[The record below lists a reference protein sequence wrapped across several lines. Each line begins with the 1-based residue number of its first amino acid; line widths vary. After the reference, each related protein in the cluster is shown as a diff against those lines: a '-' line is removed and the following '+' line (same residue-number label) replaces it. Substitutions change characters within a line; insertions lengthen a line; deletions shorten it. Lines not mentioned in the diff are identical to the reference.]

1 MELEL
6 VPQVMGSSMG
16 DLIQLNLDRDSAEK
30 ILYNLDPMS
39 NIVDLSNDALKS
51 KILDQL
57 EIRKLNEKRF
67 FEEIKKY
74 HKEES
79 KESTAPLAHKDIHTH
94 NTKKINTDMSHLQG
108 EARVGYKELL
118 KVFGEPLQFNGYKVD
133 WEWIIESDGVV
144 ATIYNWKNGPS
155 YGYSGVTP
163 EDIKDWNIGGYSSK
177 AVELVKSV
185 LLINGIK
192 C

>member
-1 MELEL
+1 M
-6 VPQVMGSSMG
+6 S

-39 NIVDLSNDALKS
+39 NTVDLSNDALKS

-57 EIRKLNEKRF
+57 ERRKLDDQRF
-67 FEEIKKY
+67 FEEINKY
-74 HKEES
+74 QS

-94 NTKKINTDMSHLQG
+94 NTKKINTNMSYIQG
-108 EARVGYKELL
+108 DIKIGYSELL
-118 KVFGEPLQFNGYKVD
+118 KVFGEPLQFDGDKVD

-155 YGYSGVTP
+155 YGYKNVTP
-163 EDIKDWNIGGYSSK
+163 EDIRTWNIGGYSSK

-185 LLINGIK
+185 LLINGIAWE
-192 C
+192 

>member
-1 MELEL
+1 M
-6 VPQVMGSSMG
+6 S

-39 NIVDLSNDALKS
+39 NIVDLSNDALKL

-57 EIRKLNEKRF
+57 ESRKLNEQRF

-74 HKEES
+74 RP

-94 NTKKINTDMSHLQG
+94 NTKQINTNMSYIQG
-108 EARVGYKELL
+108 DIKIGYSELL
-118 KVFGEPLQFNGYKVD
+118 KVFGEPLQFDGDKVD

-155 YGYSGVTP
+155 YGYKNVTP
-163 EDIKDWNIGGYSSK
+163 EDIRTWNIGGYSSK